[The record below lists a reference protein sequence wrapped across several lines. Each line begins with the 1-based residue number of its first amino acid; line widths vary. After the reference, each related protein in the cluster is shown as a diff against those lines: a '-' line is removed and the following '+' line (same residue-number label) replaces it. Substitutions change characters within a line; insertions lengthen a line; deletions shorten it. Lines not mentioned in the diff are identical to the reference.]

1 VTSAPI
7 ARPSYLGARGFVR
20 TVTRPLEKVT
30 RRAVISHAQ
39 GSEVLIETHCLIAI
53 FPVTLPP
60 YRFGA
65 LPSLPLPSNRFATVR
80 GNCPKGSADSRKR
93 ALGRAALS
101 KKIHRE
107 CIGVPRVALRGAPD
121 HLGVLA
127 GHDQLSSRGLVA
139 LASQRRHET
148 GASDFC

>member
-1 VTSAPI
+1 MTSAPI

-30 RRAVISHAQ
+30 RRAVISHGQ
-39 GSEVLIETHCLIAI
+39 GSEVLIETHCLIAM

-65 LPSLPLPSNRFATVR
+65 LPSLPFPLIDLRRSGVELSEGVSGQSKTRTWPHT
-80 GNCPKGSADSRKR
+80 
-93 ALGRAALS
+93 ALS

-121 HLGVLA
+121 HLAVLA
-127 GHDQLSSRGLVA
+127 GHDQ
-139 LASQRRHET
+139 
-148 GASDFC
+148 